1 MRSIQVGD
9 GRFHKKRPTYIRRR
23 DGRPFAFAGLWE
35 HWEGP
40 EGIAND
46 SCVLLTI
53 EPNDLIRR
61 FHHRMPV
68 ILDHKEYD
76 LWLGPRVEEP
86 ERLLPLLRPFS
97 SEALTAYP
105 VNPLVNN
112 PRDDTPECVEPLAVP
127 AIQTALFPSGCERII
142 AEVTL

>member
-1 MRSIQVGD
+1 MCNIRARASPFSGRSSIRSTRVGVETL
-9 GRFHKKRPTYIRRR
+9 HKKQPTYIRRG

-40 EGIAND
+40 AGTAID
-46 SCVLLTI
+46 SCVLLTT

-76 LWLGPRVEEP
+76 LWLDPRVEEP
-86 ERLLPLLRPFS
+86 ERLLPLLCPFS
-97 SEALTAYP
+97 SEALMAYP
-105 VNPLVNN
+105 VSPLVNT
-112 PRDDTPECVEPLAVP
+112 PRNDTPECVEPLA
-127 AIQTALFPSGCERII
+127 
-142 AEVTL
+142 